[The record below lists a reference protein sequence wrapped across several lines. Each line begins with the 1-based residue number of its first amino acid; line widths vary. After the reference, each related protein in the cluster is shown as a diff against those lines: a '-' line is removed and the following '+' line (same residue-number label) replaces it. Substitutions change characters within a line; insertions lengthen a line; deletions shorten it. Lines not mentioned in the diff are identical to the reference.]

1 MAETTNAQTAPEFAQ
16 NIDFSSGNIGDGL
29 LSSIFGDSWHNMY
42 DSGPTSAV
50 GPLLVDIFTLYNTA
64 IAMAASAVILFLIMS
79 GTMRAAHEGSF
90 FSRYNSIASVMR
102 GVAGAAGIIPIF
114 GMSLVQMMVLSFAGF
129 GFTTADKIAEMTAAH
144 LSTGRPLTT
153 FPAFHDQNKDKALL
167 ALLQLETCKAYKDTH
182 YSQLGADPLPV
193 AWDKNEIVY
202 GKKNFF
208 SINDNSCG
216 SLTIDAHYYQIAKY
230 AIDDVSQELR
240 HIAHAIV
247 NSEEHMPVERLA
259 AAKARFKQLDTELA
273 DVARIDIDKEAQDGI
288 ANFSQSVAVKGWMTL
303 GTWYYTISEQTAR
316 FNQRVTYD
324 FTPDLQDFT
333 SMTDTDLGGV
343 GVYIIRSASFL
354 HSNGVQVAE
363 ISGAE
368 TMQAITD
375 AVFSILDGGGDPYLR
390 LINLGHYAV
399 QSAVVLVGVKS
410 VAAIVSKLPVGAVAK
425 AAGWVSDSG
434 IIGTAVVLCMLGA
447 GVFLSHVLPFIPLCI
462 WIFGL
467 CSVFIS
473 ILQSVLAAPI
483 WSAAHILPSDNG
495 GHTKQ
500 GWMLLMSMT
509 LRPILITIGFICSYF
524 ILSGISWVFL
534 ESVKPYIISGSVN
547 TPGFDYIN
555 FFIRLTVT
563 FILAG
568 FAVAVIAIRAFGFM
582 FDMSDRILDWVGG
595 QAQMSGDDK
604 AASGKII
611 GAGMAAVT
619 LGRGVGALKSGAK
632 AVAGGAGKKAL
643 PAGSK

>member
-1 MAETTNAQTAPEFAQ
+1 MAETIKAQTAQEFAQ
-16 NIDFSSGNIGDGL
+16 DIDFSSGNIGDGL

-64 IAMAASAVILFLIMS
+64 IAMAASGVILFLIMS

-102 GVAGAAGIIPIF
+102 SVAGAAGIIPVF

-153 FPAFHDQNKDKALL
+153 FPAFHDQSKDKALI
-167 ALLQLETCKAYKDTH
+167 ALMQLETCKAYKDTH
-182 YSQLGADPLPV
+182 FDQIPV
-193 AWDKNEIVY
+193 TWDKNEIIY
-202 GKKNFF
+202 GMKNLFGL
-208 SINDNSCG
+208 NDNSCG
-216 SLTIDAHYYQIAKY
+216 SLTIDAHYYQVARY
-230 AIDDVSQELR
+230 AIEDVSQELR
-240 HIAHAIV
+240 HIAQSIV
-247 NSEEHMPVERLA
+247 QDEQYQPDERLA
-259 AAKARFKQLDTELA
+259 AAQARFKQLDKELA

-288 ANFSQSVAVKGWMTL
+288 ANFSQSVAIKGWMTL

-324 FTPDLQDFT
+324 FTPDIQDFT
-333 SMTDTDLGGV
+333 SFIDTELGGV
-343 GVYIIRSASFL
+343 AEYVLRSVGYL
-354 HSNGVQVAE
+354 HKNGVQVAE

-368 TMQAITD
+368 TMQEITD

-410 VAAIVSKLPVGAVAK
+410 VAGIVSKLPVGAVAK

-434 IIGTAVVLCMLGA
+434 ILGTTVVLCLLGA

-509 LRPILITIGFICSYF
+509 LRPILITIGFVCSYF

-534 ESVKPYIISGSVN
+534 ESIKPYIVSGSVN

-568 FAVAVIAIRAFGFM
+568 FAVAIIAIRAFGFM
-582 FDMSDRILDWVGG
+582 FQAADEILAWVGG
-595 QAQMSGDDK
+595 QSQMSGDDK

-619 LGRGVGALKSGAK
+619 LGRGVGALKSGTK
-632 AVAGGAGKKAL
+632 ALAGGAGKKAL
-643 PAGSK
+643 PQGGK